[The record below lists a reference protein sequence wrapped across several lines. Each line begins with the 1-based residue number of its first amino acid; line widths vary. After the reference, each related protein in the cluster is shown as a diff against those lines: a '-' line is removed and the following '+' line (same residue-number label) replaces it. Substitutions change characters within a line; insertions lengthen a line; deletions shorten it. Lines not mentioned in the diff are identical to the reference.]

1 MEKEVDKLK
10 MEILVLKERINI
22 LEKKEHRRGIL
33 KSVRL
38 LINIILLLGF
48 VFIIWKGYDYIT
60 NYIPNYLEEKID
72 EIIPFSDVE

>member
-38 LINIILLLGF
+38 FCFLVLYLLFGKDMIILLIIYL
-48 VFIIWKGYDYIT
+48 IIWK
-60 NYIPNYLEEKID
+60 KR
-72 EIIPFSDVE
+72 